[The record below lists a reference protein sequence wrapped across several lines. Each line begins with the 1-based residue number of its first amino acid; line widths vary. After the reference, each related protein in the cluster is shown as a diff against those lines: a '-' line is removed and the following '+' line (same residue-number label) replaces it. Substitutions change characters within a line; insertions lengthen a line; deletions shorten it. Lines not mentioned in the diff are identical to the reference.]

1 MTELAKIKTVQ
12 VQTKKDSITQNSRD
26 CCMTD
31 LCFTFWP
38 GLAEVWSSRSKCVLY
53 LLCRSRALQCCI
65 LSLSSQRLSHH
76 HLMIISPP
84 SRDHLATISRSSH
97 HHLVIFT
104 LYISIIII
112 LYFNTVPY
120 IFKEIINNCG
130 SMVHMYIYC
139 TFILRTLSFLNDVFQ
154 NCIICTNTVLCTS
167 LKCKIIKSSCFNS
180 SANMAS

>member
-1 MTELAKIKTVQ
+1 MLYPVSVITEV
-12 VQTKKDSITQNSRD
+12 
-26 CCMTD
+26 
-31 LCFTFWP
+31 
-38 GLAEVWSSRSKCVLY
+38 
-53 LLCRSRALQCCI
+53 
-65 LSLSSQRLSHH
+65 
-76 HLMIISPP
+76 ISPP
-84 SRDHLATISRSSH
+84 SHDHLATISRSSH

-180 SANMAS
+180 SANTASYIIPFILDSSTCSCFFTFSFYFDVSFYHLPFFFT